1 MPARFNLYFPAGT
14 EHVLDEAKRK
24 IPNLSDFLIQAIRI
38 RLSGESAENPAV
50 LFEKKFGDFESE
62 AYIRQIFPDRLS
74 AEQALKNRLA
84 ELKRACPQEFLEIK
98 ELFRARYPRYAKI
111 LEEL

>member
-38 RLSGESAENPAV
+38 RLIGESAENPAV

-74 AEQALKNRLA
+74 AEQALKNRLI
-84 ELKRACPQEFLEIK
+84 ELRRVNNEQFGDVCR
-98 ELFRARYPRYAKI
+98 LFAGKYPGYAKI